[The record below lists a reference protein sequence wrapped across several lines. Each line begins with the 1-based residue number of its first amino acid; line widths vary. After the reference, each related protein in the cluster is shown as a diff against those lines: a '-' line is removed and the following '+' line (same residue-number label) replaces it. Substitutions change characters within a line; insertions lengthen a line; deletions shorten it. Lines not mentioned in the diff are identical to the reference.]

1 MFSMDES
8 SKISKFYDKS
18 QDERISLVKNFG
30 NLSHE
35 QVLLLKEM
43 KPLNFETANRMIE
56 NVIGVFPFPFAV
68 ATNFKVNGKDYLIP
82 MALEEPSV
90 VAAASNA
97 AKLSSGFKAE
107 STAPIMIG
115 QIQLVNVKNFDQAKK
130 KILENKKALLNECNG
145 ADSILVKLGGGA
157 KDLEVKELD
166 TERGKMFLVQ
176 LLVDVRDAMG
186 ANAVNTMSER
196 ISSKLEELSGGETRL
211 RIVSNLAVHRTSKAS
226 TTWKKEV
233 LGEEA
238 IERIL
243 DAYAFAAAD
252 KFRCCTHNKGIMNGI
267 DAVVVATGNDFRAVE
282 AGAHTYASLSG
293 SYKPLTKYFKDK
305 EGNLAGEI
313 ELPLA
318 VGIIGG
324 ATRTHPIAQISLQLL
339 KVNSAQELSGI
350 IASVGLAQNFAALRA
365 LATEGIQKGHMRL
378 HSKNIAVTANV
389 PKELID
395 EVSRK
400 MIEENKIN
408 VSRAK
413 EILEEMQKK

>member
-1 MFSMDES
+1 MDES

-226 TTWKKEV
+226 TT
-233 LGEEA
+233 
-238 IERIL
+238 
-243 DAYAFAAAD
+243 
-252 KFRCCTHNKGIMNGI
+252 
-267 DAVVVATGNDFRAVE
+267 
-282 AGAHTYASLSG
+282 
-293 SYKPLTKYFKDK
+293 
-305 EGNLAGEI
+305 
-313 ELPLA
+313 
-318 VGIIGG
+318 
-324 ATRTHPIAQISLQLL
+324 
-339 KVNSAQELSGI
+339 
-350 IASVGLAQNFAALRA
+350 
-365 LATEGIQKGHMRL
+365 
-378 HSKNIAVTANV
+378 
-389 PKELID
+389 
-395 EVSRK
+395 
-400 MIEENKIN
+400 
-408 VSRAK
+408 
-413 EILEEMQKK
+413 